1 MRRKKHTL
9 PAKIQYLDLRGVWV
23 QELIDNGLIDPLPHR
38 MSVYQ
43 VIITNGYGPH
53 THEWTQKY
61 SPEKLMTL
69 ITENV
74 EI

>member
-1 MRRKKHTL
+1 M
-9 PAKIQYLDLRGVWV
+9 PAKIQYRDLRGVWV
-23 QELIDNGLIDPLPHR
+23 QELIDNGLVDPLPHR

-53 THEWTQKY
+53 THEWTKRY
-61 SPEKLMTL
+61 PPERLMTL